1 MIEVLVVDDDKLARQ
16 GLISAMPW
24 SEFDMRVVGEAQN
37 GEKALEFLAHTR
49 VDLMLT
55 DLAMPVMSGIELMR
69 EARARYPGLHCVV
82 LTLHQDFEFVQ
93 EALRLGALDYIAK
106 VQLEQERFE
115 EVLGRIHARFMQEKA
130 RGVASDARPER
141 FEADQVRVLF
151 SQEEQPDAGWLT
163 EPSQT
168 AAGACEEIEA
178 GIWLVE
184 QNGADIAEE
193 SAKRSGWSVMALN
206 GLTAKPRKDVRRL
219 LRAYRQHPYFYD
231 CPPPGEP
238 YRRTFAEISELC
250 AAGPDDRGFEEA
262 RTKWLA
268 FEWLYDE
275 GEFESALSELGN
287 GGFHPSRIQSLLMLL
302 EAEWNRVYAPF
313 VGKLQSPDRPG
324 LWREAEAW
332 IRELRTRT
340 ADAMIKPQY
349 SREVAASIMRAVRI
363 IQDEVAEPVL
373 AAETARRVNM
383 SRSYFSQVFKEI
395 TGFTFNEFQR
405 KVRIDRAK
413 EYLLHTTR
421 PIQWIAEHTGYMDE
435 KYFSRIF
442 RDSVGMLPSEFRQ
455 RKQDELRSR

>member
-16 GLISAMPW
+16 GLIAAMPW

-37 GEKALEFLAHTR
+37 GEKALEFLAHTP
-49 VDLMLT
+49 VDLLLT

-69 EARARYPGLHCVV
+69 EARMRHPGLHCVV
-82 LTLHQDFEFVQ
+82 LTLHQDFEYVQ

-115 EVLGRIHARFMQEKA
+115 EVLGRIHARILQEEN
-130 RGVASDARPER
+130 RGIAAGGSPER
-141 FEADQVRVLF
+141 FEDDVVHVLI
-151 SQEEQPDAGWLT
+151 SQEEQPDTGWLT
-163 EPSQT
+163 ELSREP
-168 AAGACEEIEA
+168 AGACEEIE
-178 GIWLVE
+178 GNIWLLE
-184 QNGADIAEE
+184 QGGSDVSEALAGRTGWSAMRLSGL
-193 SAKRSGWSVMALN
+193 SAKH
-206 GLTAKPRKDVRRL
+206 RKDVRRL

-231 CPPPGEP
+231 CPPAGDS
-238 YRRTFAEISELC
+238 YQRTFAELTELC
-250 AAGPDDRGFEEA
+250 AAGPDDQGFEEA
-262 RTKWLA
+262 KAKWLA
-268 FEWLYDE
+268 FEWLHDE
-275 GEFESALSELGN
+275 GEFEASLSELGN
-287 GGFHPSRIQSLLMLL
+287 GRFHPSQVLSLLLLL

-313 VGKLQSPDRPG
+313 ADKLRPPGRPG

-332 IRELRTRT
+332 IRELRTST
-340 ADAMIKPQY
+340 ADTMIKPQY
-349 SREVAASIMRAVRI
+349 SREVAASIMRAIRI

-395 TGFTFNEFQR
+395 TGFTFNEYQR

-413 EYLLHTTR
+413 EYLLHTSR

-442 RDSVGMLPSEFRQ
+442 RDTVGMLPSEFRQ
-455 RKQDELRSR
+455 RK